1 VRKKKKGVH
10 EKKKEKDLKRDGENP
25 DRKDDTK
32 SSSSLVLFLFLFRYC
47 NEEEER
53 RLEKTLTEKRSIKK
67 GSERV

>member
-1 VRKKKKGVH
+1 VRKKKGVH

-25 DRKDDTK
+25 DRKDETK

-47 NEEEER
+47 NEEEAH

-67 GSERV
+67 GSE

>member
-1 VRKKKKGVH
+1 MRKKKGVQG
-10 EKKKEKDLKRDGENP
+10 EKKEGKEKDLKRDGENP

-47 NEEEER
+47 NEEEEH

-67 GSERV
+67 GSE